1 MSLGHPELNGVIEL
15 KYRPVPMRTAF
26 DLAYDAYQLR
36 KQAEHRAHLRQ
47 LQGELARGP
56 EAPLRAGTRAA
67 ALPKRARG

>member
-1 MSLGHPELNGVIEL
+1 
-15 KYRPVPMRTAF
+15 MRTAF

-56 EAPLRAGTRAA
+56 AAPLRAGTRAA